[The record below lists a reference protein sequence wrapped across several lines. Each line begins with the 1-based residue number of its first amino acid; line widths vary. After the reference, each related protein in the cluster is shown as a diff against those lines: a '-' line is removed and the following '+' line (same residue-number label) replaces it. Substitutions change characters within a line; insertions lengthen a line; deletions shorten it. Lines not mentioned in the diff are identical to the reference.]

1 MENPRIDEKTFR
13 RDREIMT
20 AFGLT
25 DARRVVMR
33 VKVTADLPAE
43 LLDDE
48 VSTSSATAG
57 IIRATRK
64 TFYVSRKTVEDF
76 SQRKPLFTF
85 WTCAHAQVVAR
96 SAPAVNARLRL
107 FIR

>member
-1 MENPRIDEKTFR
+1 MENPRIDEKAFR

-33 VKVTADLPAE
+33 VEVPANLPTE

-48 VSTSSATAG
+48 IRASSATAG
-57 IIRATRK
+57 FVNATRK
-64 TFYVSRKTVEDF
+64 TFSVTREAVELF
-76 SQRKPLFTF
+76 SQCLPLFTF
-85 WTCAHAQVVAR
+85 WTCAHAKVVAR
-96 SAPAVNARLRL
+96 SA
-107 FIR
+107 